1 MRRLLLTHC
10 ISTQSFI
17 SHPEKL
23 AQCSLPWLR
32 CSDNNESI
40 LHICNTASPNRASL
54 SAPEKLIQS
63 NTGPLGDMSFA
74 MSEVRTL
81 TGADDKHFNCAGVI
95 EAAAALAGGR
105 KGGRRDP
112 LPFSTG
118 NAERSIL
125 KDNATAF
132 MRFWAVVREM
142 DLLLWFCSFSPNEV
156 RETTCHCSR
165 LVSLWI
171 ADVMS

>member
-1 MRRLLLTHC
+1 MRWLLLTHC

-17 SHPEKL
+17 LHPEKPV
-23 AQCSLPWLR
+23 QCSLPWLR

-63 NTGPLGDMSFA
+63 NAGPLRDMNFA
-74 MSEVRTL
+74 MSEIRTL
-81 TGADDKHFNCAGVI
+81 RQADDKHFNCTGVI

-105 KGGRRDP
+105 KGGRRDL

-118 NAERSIL
+118 NAERSIH
-125 KDNATAF
+125 KENASAF
-132 MRFWAVVREM
+132 MCFWAVTREM

-156 RETTCHCSR
+156 RETTFHCSR
-165 LVSLWI
+165 LVSLWL